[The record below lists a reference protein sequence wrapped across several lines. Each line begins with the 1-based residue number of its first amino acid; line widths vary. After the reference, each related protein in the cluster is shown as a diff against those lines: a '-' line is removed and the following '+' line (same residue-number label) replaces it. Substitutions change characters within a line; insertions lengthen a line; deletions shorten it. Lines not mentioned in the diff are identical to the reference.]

1 MKPQTKSLRSGF
13 LRTSIT
19 LALAVFLFWPCSV
32 LSGWGYEGHEI
43 IALIAEHY
51 MTKPALTKARDLLGG
66 ATLDEVASWPDQYRH
81 HHPETGP
88 WHYIN
93 IPLADSTIDMAR
105 ECPDRNCVI
114 AKTEQFLSVL
124 KDPKADRATKAQA
137 LKFVIHFIG
146 DLHQPLH
153 DEDNH
158 GEGGNLR
165 CVIFDG
171 RPDNLHWIWDTGLLE
186 DINRD
191 PAAFAIELESRI
203 TPQDRRTWVRGTIT
217 DWALQAHGIAR
228 TIAYGDLGNRN
239 PAPITPAYRRKADR
253 VIELQLERAGVRLA
267 WVLDKAL
274 R

>member
-1 MKPQTKSLRSGF
+1 MAPQTKSLRPGF
-13 LRTSIT
+13 IRTLIILT
-19 LALAVFLFWPCSV
+19 LLIFVLWPCSRV
-32 LSGWGYEGHEI
+32 FGWGYEGHQV

-51 MTKPALTKARDLLGG
+51 MTQTALRKARNLLGG
-66 ATLDEVASWPDQYRH
+66 ATLDEMASWADQYRH
-81 HHPETGP
+81 DHPETGP

-105 ECPDRNCVI
+105 ECPDGNCVI
-114 AKTEQFLSVL
+114 AKTRQFLAVL
-124 KDPKADRATKAQA
+124 KDPKSSRAEKAQA

-186 DINRD
+186 DIDRD
-191 PAAFAIELESRI
+191 PATFARELENRI
-203 TPQDRRTWVRGTIT
+203 TPLDRRTWVRGSIKG
-217 DWALQAHGIAR
+217 WALQAHRIAR
-228 TIAYGDLGNRN
+228 TVAYGDLGNRDA
-239 PAPITPAYRRKADR
+239 APITPAYRRKTDP

-274 R
+274 N